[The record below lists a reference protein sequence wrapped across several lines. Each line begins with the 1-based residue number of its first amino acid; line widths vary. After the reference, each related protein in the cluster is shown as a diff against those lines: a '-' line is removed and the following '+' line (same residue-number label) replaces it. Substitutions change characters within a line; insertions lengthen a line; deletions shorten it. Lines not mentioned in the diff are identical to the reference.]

1 MEIGVTKIVK
11 DRIKTTQIEEI
22 RGDDLVF
29 CWDTHLAKIR
39 GRNVLFIVNAS
50 NRYTIAMTDIE
61 PRNWNYY
68 TLYIWRVI
76 HFAMQKMGYT
86 DNQIDQ
92 YFKMSGDTT
101 VTKTHGKKSVGRIN
115 RMVLEAQY
123 YDKKLEKDEK
133 YQWGLSEYLNR
144 DICKPEGFEAYGY
157 PFELFKLDMER
168 LGIIQQRKPAKVI
181 DFNRYIEKNQ
191 DVTD

>member
-101 VTKTHGKKSVGRIN
+101 VTKTHGKNLLVELIEWCWKLNIMIRNLKRMKNIN
-115 RMVLEAQY
+115 G
-123 YDKKLEKDEK
+123 D
-133 YQWGLSEYLNR
+133 
-144 DICKPEGFEAYGY
+144 
-157 PFELFKLDMER
+157 
-168 LGIIQQRKPAKVI
+168 
-181 DFNRYIEKNQ
+181 
-191 DVTD
+191 